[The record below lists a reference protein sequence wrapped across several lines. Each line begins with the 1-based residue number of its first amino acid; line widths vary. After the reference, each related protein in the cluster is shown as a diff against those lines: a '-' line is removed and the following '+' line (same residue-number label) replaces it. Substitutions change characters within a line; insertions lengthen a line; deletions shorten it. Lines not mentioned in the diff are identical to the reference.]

1 MKQREG
7 DIVMTFQVKAWMDQV
22 VMRNGRVQHSIWNLC
37 RGERWRCLWPYSED
51 EEDEHDKE
59 DKEEDDEEE
68 DEDKA

>member
-1 MKQREG
+1 MVES
-7 DIVMTFQVKAWMDQV
+7 
-22 VMRNGRVQHSIWNLC
+22 SI
-37 RGERWRCLWPYSED
+37 PYGISAKGSDEDVFDHTDKD